1 MRLLAIDTCLD
12 ACQAALIDGDAVVFR
27 RSEPMHRG
35 HQERLAP
42 MLAEAMAE
50 AGARF
55 SELDRIGVT
64 VGPGSF
70 TGLRVGLAFAK
81 GLAIARGIPCLG
93 VGVLEALAASAGER
107 GRVLAAI
114 DAKRAQ
120 AYLQLFEDG
129 RALSDAEAVL
139 LEDARAWIERHG
151 GFDGLAIVGS
161 GASLLADIAPG
172 ARSLPLAAP
181 DPLAI
186 ARLALAAEPSAAPP
200 RPIYLRAPDAR
211 LPA

>member
-1 MRLLAIDTCLD
+1 MRILALDTCLD
-12 ACQAALIDGDAVVFR
+12 ACQAALLDNGDVVFA

-42 MLAEAMAE
+42 MLAEAMAA
-50 AGARF
+50 AGAGF
-55 SELDRIGVT
+55 ADLDRIGVT

-81 GLAIARGIPCLG
+81 GLAIARGVDCVG
-93 VGVLEALAASAGER
+93 VGVLDALAASAGQGGR
-107 GRVLAAI
+107 GLAAI

-120 AYLQLFEDG
+120 AYLQLFDDG
-129 RALSDAEAVL
+129 QAAGKAEAVL
-139 LEDARAWIERHG
+139 LEEVPAWIARRG
-151 GFDGLAIVGS
+151 GPAGLTIVG
-161 GASLLADIAPG
+161 AAAPLLAEIAPG
-172 ARSLPLAAP
+172 ARPLLLDAP

-186 ARLALAAEPSAAPP
+186 ARLAAAADPALALP

>member
-1 MRLLAIDTCLD
+1 MRVLAIDTCLD
-12 ACQAALIDGDAVVFR
+12 ACQAALISIDEVVFA

-42 MLAEAMAE
+42 MLAEAMAA
-50 AGARF
+50 AGSRF
-55 SELDRIGVT
+55 AELDRIGVT

-81 GLAIARGIPCLG
+81 GLAIARQIRCVG
-93 VGVLEALAASAGER
+93 VGVLEALAVGVD

-114 DAKRAQ
+114 DARRDQ
-120 AYLQLFEDG
+120 VYLQLFDGG
-129 RALSDAEAVL
+129 RAMGEPEAVL
-139 LEDARAWIERHG
+139 LEDAGDWISRHG
-151 GFDGLAIVGS
+151 GSEGLTVTGS
-161 GASLLADIAPG
+161 GAPLLAG
-172 ARSLPLAAP
+172 LSARLLPLAAP
-181 DPLAI
+181 DPVAI
-186 ARLALAAEPSAAPP
+186 ARIAAADPATAPA

>member
-1 MRLLAIDTCLD
+1 M
-12 ACQAALIDGDAVVFR
+12 VFA

-50 AGARF
+50 ARAGF
-55 SELDRIGVT
+55 GDLDRIGVT

-81 GLAIARGIPCLG
+81 GLAIARGIPCVG
-93 VGVLEALAASAGER
+93 VGVLQALAASVDGA
-107 GRVLAAI
+107 GRVMAAI
-114 DAKRAQ
+114 DAKREQ
-120 AYLQLFEDG
+120 LYLQSFESGQASGEPWAQLILDIQFG
-129 RALSDAEAVL
+129 DPSPDLTV
-139 LEDARAWIERHG
+139 
-151 GFDGLAIVGS
+151 VGS
-161 GASLLADIAPG
+161 GASILAEAFPH
-172 ARSLPLAAP
+172 ARLLPLAAP
-181 DPLAI
+181 DPAAV
-186 ARLALAAEPSAAPP
+186 ARLAAAADPAAAPP

>member
-1 MRLLAIDTCLD
+1 
-12 ACQAALIDGDAVVFR
+12 
-27 RSEPMHRG
+27 MHRG
-35 HQERLAP
+35 HQERLAT

-50 AGARF
+50 IGAAF
-55 SELDRIGVT
+55 SEIDRVAVT

-81 GLAIARGIPCLG
+81 GLAIAGGVPCLG
-93 VGVLEALAASAGER
+93 VGVLEALAASSRSG

-120 AYLQLFEDG
+120 AYLQLFEEG
-129 RALSDAEAVL
+129 RALSQPEAVL
-139 LEDARAWIERHG
+139 LADVPAWLDRHG
-151 GFDGLAIVGS
+151 GSQDLTIVGS
-161 GASLLADIAPG
+161 GAPLLAETAPA
-172 ARSLPLAAP
+172 ARLLPLVAP
-181 DPLAI
+181 DPVAI
-186 ARLALAAEPSAAPP
+186 ARLAAGRSAPAAPA

>member
-1 MRLLAIDTCLD
+1 
-12 ACQAALIDGDAVVFR
+12 
-27 RSEPMHRG
+27 MHRG

-50 AGARF
+50 AGMAF
-55 SELDRIGVT
+55 SEIDQVAVT

-81 GLAIARGIPCLG
+81 GLAIARGVPCLG
-93 VGVLEALAASAGER
+93 VGVLEALAASSGAD

-120 AYLQLFEDG
+120 AYLQLFEEG
-129 RALSDAEAVL
+129 RPVSEPEAVL
-139 LEDARAWIERHG
+139 LIDVPAWLESRG
-151 GFDGLAIVGS
+151 GSDSLTVVGT
-161 GASLLADIAPG
+161 GAPLLAEIAPS
-172 ARSLPLAAP
+172 ARLLPLVAP
-181 DPLAI
+181 DPVAI
-186 ARLALAAEPSAAPP
+186 ARLAARTSAPAS
-200 RPIYLRAPDAR
+200 PIYLRAPDAR

>member
-1 MRLLAIDTCLD
+1 MRILALDTCLD
-12 ACQAALIDGDAVVFR
+12 ACQGVLLDNDTVVFA

-42 MLAEAMAE
+42 MLAEAMAA
-50 AGARF
+50 AGAGF
-55 SELDRIGVT
+55 GDLDRIGVT

-81 GLAIARGIPCLG
+81 GLAIARGIKCVG
-93 VGVLEALAASAGER
+93 IGVLDALAASAAEG

-120 AYLQLFEDG
+120 AYLQLFENG
-129 RALSDAEAVL
+129 RAVCEAEAVL
-139 LEDARAWIERHG
+139 LEDAASWIARRG
-151 GFDGLAIVGS
+151 APAGLAIVGS
-161 GASLLADIAPG
+161 AAPLLAEVAPG
-172 ARSLPLAAP
+172 ARLLPMDAP

-186 ARLALAAEPSAAPP
+186 ARLAAASDPALALP

>member
-1 MRLLAIDTCLD
+1 VD
-12 ACQAALIDGDAVVFR
+12 ACQAALIDHGAVRFN

-35 HQERLAP
+35 HQERLAS

-50 AGARF
+50 AGAAF
-55 SELDRIGVT
+55 AEIDRIGVT

-81 GLAIARGIPCLG
+81 GLAIALGVPCVG
-93 VGVLEALAASAGER
+93 VGVLEALAASAD

-114 DAKRAQ
+114 DARRDQ
-120 AYLQLFEDG
+120 AYLQLFDAG
-129 RALSDAEAVL
+129 RPLSGPEAVL
-139 LEDARAWIERHG
+139 LVDIPEWLRNHG
-151 GFDGLAIVGS
+151 GPDALTVVGS
-161 GASLLADIAPG
+161 GAALLAEAAPS
-172 ARSLPLAAP
+172 ARLLPLAAP

-186 ARLALAAEPSAAPP
+186 ARLAARSDEAAAPA

>member
-1 MRLLAIDTCLD
+1 
-12 ACQAALIDGDAVVFR
+12 
-27 RSEPMHRG
+27 MHRG

-42 MLAEAMAE
+42 MLAEAMAASG
-50 AGARF
+50 AGF
-55 SELDRIGVT
+55 DQLDRIGVT

-81 GLAIARGIPCLG
+81 GLAIARGIPCVG
-93 VGVLEALAASAGER
+93 IGVLEALAAGQG

-114 DAKRAQ
+114 DARRAQ
-120 AYLQLFEDG
+120 AYLQLFEAG
-129 RALSDAEAVL
+129 RALGDPEAVL
-139 LEDARAWIERHG
+139 LEDAAAWLDRRG
-151 GFDGLAIVGS
+151 GPGGLTLVGS
-161 GASLLADIAPG
+161 GAPLLAEIVPG
-172 ARSLPLAAP
+172 ARLLPLAAP

-186 ARLALAAEPSAAPP
+186 AGMAAVADPAAAPP

>member
-1 MRLLAIDTCLD
+1 
-12 ACQAALIDGDAVVFR
+12 
-27 RSEPMHRG
+27 MHRG

-50 AGARF
+50 AGASF

-81 GLAIARGIPCLG
+81 GLAIARGVPCVG
-93 VGVLEALAASAGER
+93 VSVLEALAASADAH

-120 AYLQLFEDG
+120 AYLQLFEAG
-129 RALSDAEAVL
+129 RPLSDPEAVL
-139 LEDARAWIERHG
+139 LADIPAWLEGHG
-151 GFDGLAIVGS
+151 GSEGLTIVGS
-161 GASLLADIAPG
+161 GAALLAEAAPS
-172 ARSLPLAAP
+172 ARLAPLAAP

-186 ARLALAAEPSAAPP
+186 ARLAARSDAAPA